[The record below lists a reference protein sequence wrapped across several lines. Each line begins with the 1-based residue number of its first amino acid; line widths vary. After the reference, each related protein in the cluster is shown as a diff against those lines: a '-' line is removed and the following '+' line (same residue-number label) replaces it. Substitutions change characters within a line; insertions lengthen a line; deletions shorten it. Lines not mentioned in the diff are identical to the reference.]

1 MNHTPESWPAPAK
14 INLFLHIT
22 GRREDGYHL
31 LQTVFQ
37 FIDYCDLIH
46 FDITK
51 NGEIRCITP
60 LPGVSAENNL
70 MVRAARLLKAKAECD
85 HCGVNISIDKKLP
98 IGGGLGGGS
107 SDAAT
112 TLIALN
118 YLWGLG
124 LPKDELATLGLQ
136 LGADVPV
143 FVHGAAAWAEGV
155 GENLQPIELAEPW
168 FLVVAPD
175 CQISTAEI
183 FSSSQLTRD
192 SNPITMRH
200 FFAGEGVN
208 VCETVVFERY
218 PEVAVA
224 LDWLNQFS
232 NARMSGT
239 GACIFAAFNSENEAC
254 RVLNLL
260 PDKWKGFVGRG
271 RNKSPLIEA
280 INGNYSGVS

>member
-1 MNHTPESWPAPAK
+1 MNRTLEYWPAPAK
-14 INLFLHIT
+14 INLFLHII
-22 GRREDGYHL
+22 GRRKDGYHL

-51 NGEIRCITP
+51 GGVIRCITP
-60 LPGVSAENNL
+60 LSGVSAGNNL
-70 MVRAARLLKAKAECD
+70 MVRAARLLKEKVKCD
-85 HCGVNISIDKKLP
+85 HCGVDISIEKKLP

-112 TLIALN
+112 TLVALN
-118 YLWGLG
+118 CLWSLG
-124 LPKDELATLGLQ
+124 LSKNELAELGLQ

-143 FVHGAAAWAEGV
+143 FVHGAAAWATGV

-168 FLVVAPD
+168 FLVVVPG
-175 CQISTAEI
+175 CQVSTAEI

-192 SNPITMRH
+192 SNPITMRQ
-200 FFAGEGVN
+200 FFAGGGAN

-232 NARMSGT
+232 SARMSGT
-239 GACIFAAFNSENEAC
+239 GACIFAAFDSESEAC
-254 RVLNLL
+254 HVLSQL
-260 PDKWKGFVGRG
+260 PDKWEGFVGRG
-271 RNKSPLIEA
+271 INKSPLIEA
-280 INGNYSGVS
+280 VNG